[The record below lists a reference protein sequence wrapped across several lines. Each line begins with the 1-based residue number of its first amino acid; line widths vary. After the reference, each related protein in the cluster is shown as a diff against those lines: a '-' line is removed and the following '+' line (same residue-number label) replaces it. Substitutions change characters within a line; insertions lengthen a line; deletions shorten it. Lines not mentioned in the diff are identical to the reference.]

1 MPRVLPAAASLNS
14 YVSQLTT
21 SFQGLANMDSPAVVA
36 GSMAAATVLIVGACL
51 LLAPVVFGADWL
63 SYAVPIIGVLLGVVG
78 SNFFLNTD
86 GGYYDAGAAI
96 IGLDGDAK
104 CAVTI
109 VLVILSA
116 IVTSWLV
123 TKLKPYF
130 FFALFAGCA
139 FFWSYVGS
147 GLLLPLLPPLPGP
160 VDMEVYAV
168 CGLISAGLGPVAF
181 FHGEKIIDFVL
192 GVTGAALLA
201 QGTVNLTGQ
210 ALPSAIMSAL
220 KMDTYY
226 VFYVAGLT
234 VLLVVLRIMLVVA
247 REAAGYKAAPVAPAG
262 KTSAPPTKGGRPAG
276 APPKPPA
283 AKMGVRAKQMH

>member
-1 MPRVLPAAASLNS
+1 
-14 YVSQLTT
+14 
-21 SFQGLANMDSPAVVA
+21 MDSPAVVA

-147 GLLLPLLPPLPGP
+147 GLLLPLLPPLPGWAENRVRHKLTRWKLP
-160 VDMEVYAV
+160 GPEREHELDR
-168 CGLISAGLGPVAF
+168 GSASRYC
-181 FHGEKIIDFVL
+181 D
-192 GVTGAALLA
+192 
-201 QGTVNLTGQ
+201 
-210 ALPSAIMSAL
+210 
-220 KMDTYY
+220 
-226 VFYVAGLT
+226 
-234 VLLVVLRIMLVVA
+234 
-247 REAAGYKAAPVAPAG
+247 
-262 KTSAPPTKGGRPAG
+262 
-276 APPKPPA
+276 
-283 AKMGVRAKQMH
+283 

>member
-1 MPRVLPAAASLNS
+1 MCGDHPSRHPLCHRHSL
-14 YVSQLTT
+14 
-21 SFQGLANMDSPAVVA
+21 
-36 GSMAAATVLIVGACL
+36 
-51 LLAPVVFGADWL
+51 
-63 SYAVPIIGVLLGVVG
+63 VPC
-78 SNFFLNTD
+78 
-86 GGYYDAGAAI
+86 AGASSRPPRPKPVACHPE
-96 IGLDGDAK
+96 LHARTWRH
-104 CAVTI
+104 ARR
-109 VLVILSA
+109 LVQ
-116 IVTSWLV
+116 
-123 TKLKPYF
+123 KLKPYF

-168 CGLISAGLGPVAF
+168 VRCCQRARSPTNRRADALRRALLRRRMPAGRAAKPCRRSHACVRLLPQCGVISVGLGLVAF

-210 ALPSAIMSAL
+210 ALPSAIISAL
-220 KMDTYY
+220 KLDSYY
-226 VFYVAGLT
+226 TFYVAGLT
-234 VLLVVLRIMLVVA
+234 VLLVVLRIVLVGA
-247 REAAGYKAAPVAPAG
+247 REGAGYKAAPVAPAG
-262 KTSAPPTKGGRPAG
+262 KTKSGRTSPTKGGRP